1 MGHPHGRPRSSSRR
15 RTFRV
20 TLALLV
26 LVGGTAAIV
35 AAASATTGSKAAKIK
50 VGLITKD
57 VTNPFFVKMKQG
69 AQAQAKKLGAD
80 LKYAAGKSSSDNA
93 GQITAI
99 ENMTTQGVKGIL
111 ITVADG
117 KAENGAIA
125 KARKAGVLV
134 IALDSP
140 TTPKSATNALFATN
154 NFNAGVLIGKYA
166 RAATKGKSVTI
177 AMLDEHA
184 GSSVGALR
192 HNGFLKGF
200 GIKGSSKLIACVGNG
215 EGQTAPSQTAMENC
229 LQKNPNIN
237 VVYTINEPSAAGAW
251 NALKNAGK
259 KQNGVTVVSVD
270 GGCAG
275 VRNVKAGIIDATSQ
289 QYPLK
294 MAALGVKAV
303 VTYAKTGKKVKGYT
317 DTGVN
322 LIAKK
327 AVAGVKSKTVAY
339 GLANCWG

>member
-1 MGHPHGRPRSSSRR
+1 MRHSFEGSSPRHRR
-15 RTFRV
+15 RG
-20 TLALLV
+20 LSLAAALL
-26 LVGGTAAIV
+26 LITGTATV
-35 AAASATTGSKAAKIK
+35 AAVASASTSSESATVK

-69 AQAQAKKLGAD
+69 ATASAKKLGAQ
-80 LKYAAGKSSSDNA
+80 LVYAAGKSSSDNA
-93 GQITAI
+93 GEITAI
-99 ENMTTQGVKGIL
+99 ENMVTAGVKGIL

-117 KAENGAIA
+117 KAENPAIA

-134 IALDSP
+134 IALDTP
-140 TTPKSATNALFATN
+140 TVPKSATDALFATD
-154 NFNAGVLIGKYA
+154 NFKAGTLIGKYA
-166 RAATKGKSVTI
+166 RAATKGKTVTI

-192 HNGFLKGF
+192 HNGFLAGF
-200 GIKGSSKLIACVGNG
+200 GIKNSDKQIACVGNG

-229 LQKNPNIN
+229 LQKNPNID

-251 NALKNAGK
+251 TALQKAGK
-259 KQNGVTVVSVD
+259 QKSSVTIVSVD

-275 VRNVKAGIIDATSQ
+275 VRNVRAGVIDATSQ

-294 MAALGVKAV
+294 MAALGVAAV
-303 VTYAKTGKKVKGYT
+303 VNYAKTGKKVSGYT

-322 LIAKK
+322 LIAKQ
-327 AVAGVKSKTVAY
+327 AVAGVPSKSVAY

>member
-1 MGHPHGRPRSSSRR
+1 
-15 RTFRV
+15 
-20 TLALLV
+20 V
-26 LVGGTAAIV
+26 LV
-35 AAASATTGSKAAKIK
+35 AAASAKPTSHSATIK

-57 VTNPFFVKMKQG
+57 ATNPFFVKMRAG
-69 AQAQAKKLGAD
+69 ATNAAKKLGAS
-80 LKYAAGKSSSDNA
+80 LSYAAGKSSSDNA
-93 GQITAI
+93 SQIAAI
-99 ENMTTQGVKGIL
+99 ENMTTAGVKGIL

-117 KAENGAIA
+117 KAENAAIA
-125 KARKAGVLV
+125 KARKAGVVV
-134 IALDSP
+134 IALDTP
-140 TTPKSATNALFATN
+140 TVPKTATDALFATN

-166 RAATKGKSVTI
+166 RAATKGKKVTI
-177 AMLDEHA
+177 GMIDEHA

-200 GIKGSSKLIACVGNG
+200 GISKSSKLIACAGNG

-237 VVYTINEPSAAGAW
+237 VVYTINEPSALGAW
-251 NALKNAGK
+251 NALKKAGK
-259 KQNGVTVVSVD
+259 TKAGTTIVSVD

-289 QYPLK
+289 QYPLL
-294 MAALGVKAV
+294 MASRGVAAV
-303 VTYAKTGKKVKGYT
+303 VKFAKTGVKPHGYT

-327 AVAGVKSKTVAY
+327 ALSGVKSKTVRY

>member
-1 MGHPHGRPRSSSRR
+1 MGQPQEDLPRRHPRLSPRL
-15 RTFRV
+15 V
-20 TLALLV
+20 VPLVVLAV
-26 LVGGTAAIV
+26 GTASIV
-35 AAASATTGSKAAKIK
+35 AVASATTQKQGATIK

-69 AQAQAKKLGAD
+69 ATAQAKALGAQ

-99 ENMTTQGVKGIL
+99 ENMVTAGVKGIL
-111 ITVADG
+111 ITVADA
-117 KAENGAIA
+117 KAENAAIA

-140 TTPKSATNALFATN
+140 TSPTTAVDALFATN

-166 RAATKGKSVTI
+166 RAATKGKTVTI

-200 GIKGSSKLIACVGNG
+200 GIKSGNKQIACVGNG

-229 LQKNPNIN
+229 LQKNGDID

-251 NALKNAGK
+251 TALKNAGK
-259 KQNGVTVVSVD
+259 SQSGTTIVSVD

-275 VRNVKAGIIDATSQ
+275 VRNVKAGVIDATSQ

-294 MAALGVKAV
+294 MASLGVAAV
-303 VTYAKTGKKVKGYT
+303 VKYAKTGKKASGYT

-327 AVAGVKSKTVAY
+327 AVAGVASKNVAY